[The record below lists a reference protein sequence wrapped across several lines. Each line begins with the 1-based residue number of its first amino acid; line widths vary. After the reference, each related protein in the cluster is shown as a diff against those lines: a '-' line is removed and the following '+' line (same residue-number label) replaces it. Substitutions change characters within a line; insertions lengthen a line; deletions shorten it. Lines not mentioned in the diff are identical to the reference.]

1 MYFSQFPYITYDSS
15 GNEDIKIVTN
25 LLKRVGLRAKIKA
38 NTLLF
43 DTYEVREGET
53 PESIADKLYDD

>member
-38 NTLLF
+38 NPLLF
-43 DTYEVREGET
+43 DT
-53 PESIADKLYDD
+53 